1 MDTLRLVFTSDR
13 VEVVIRSIERHDL
26 AMICFSLDRNP
37 QSHECNRKKMEMFWF
52 LQLRFWSPYGSD
64 YNSIVRFSLDHKH
77 FFDSDDVSDSLASEN
92 QPLFNLPYACNRHLL
107 IIFTAKPCLYRILCK
122 HILAT
127 WDCFSL
133 SILFN
138 FTLWELR
145 CNLLQTSQFHTLK
158 ARLDGEF
165 SWSDINMHETAL
177 SG

>member
-52 LQLRFWSPYGSD
+52 LQLWFCSPYGSD

-92 QPLFNLPYACNRHLL
+92 QPLFNLPYACNRHLF
-107 IIFTAKPCLYRILCK
+107 IIFTAKPCLYGILCK

-127 WDCFSL
+127 WNCFSL

-138 FTLWELR
+138 FTLWELQ
-145 CNLLQTSQFHTLK
+145 CNLFKLRSFTLWK
-158 ARLDGEF
+158 QGLMVNLAGL
-165 SWSDINMHETAL
+165 T
-177 SG
+177 